1 MSRPS
6 NPFEGIDAPRSAVV
20 AGIVGFAIVWPI
32 GYVLYN
38 AGLIEHRYKD
48 LGTLI
53 DVLSFVI
60 PFVIVRHLH
69 NRRTRRPK

>member
-1 MSRPS
+1 MSKP
-6 NPFEGIDAPRSAVV
+6 NPFEGIDAPRPAVI
-20 AGIVGFAIVWPI
+20 AGSVGLAIVWPI

-60 PFVIVRHLH
+60 PFVVVRYVH
-69 NRRTRRPK
+69 NRRAR